1 MQILDVEQGS
11 AEWLIARAGKVT
23 ASNADKIVTS
33 TGKLSASAQTYIN
46 TIIAERLMGDK
57 VSSYQNEWMA
67 RGVELEPE
75 ARSFYEYLTDN
86 IVYEVGLCVHDEL
99 EASCSP
105 DGLIGDDGGLE
116 IKCPALKKHY
126 KTLKDQ
132 KVPTEHIPQIQ
143 GSLWI
148 TEREWWDFL
157 SYYPNGSYFYKRV
170 YRDEKYIAGLEI
182 AIFEFVDNMQKI
194 EKEVLKVI

>member
-1 MQILDVEQGS
+1 MQILDLEQGS
-11 AEWLIARAGKVT
+11 SEWLIARAGKVT
-23 ASNADKIVTS
+23 ASNADKIITS

-86 IVYEVGLCVHDEL
+86 IVFEVGLCVHDEL
-99 EASCSP
+99 QASCSP

-116 IKCPALKKHY
+116 IKCPSEAVHVGYLRDKKLPTKY
-126 KTLKDQ
+126 KAQ
-132 KVPTEHIPQIQ
+132 VMFN
-143 GSLWI
+143 LWI
-148 TEREWWDFL
+148 TGRQWWDFF
-157 SYYPNGSYFYKRV
+157 SYHPHLPHFLIRCE
-170 YRDEKYIAGLEI
+170 RDEEYIAKMEQSVVEFLEL
-182 AIFEFVDNMQKI
+182 VDIEMEKI
-194 EKEVLKVI
+194 